1 MEFLRF
7 QSAQGEDAHWRAED
21 FFERHAEQLHELEF
35 EVGDVFFDLPC
46 PFGDVDEVGEA
57 GGGFPRFVIL
67 RKDERQ
73 DGREFHSAGIVAKI
87 VVPDA
92 DHVGEQ
98 AQTDERVF
106 LILMLKED
114 VEKGGLAVDFRC
126 EEEVARG
133 GGEFGIDETA
143 AHKGQRVPVDAAGE
157 LAREMG
163 F

>member
-1 MEFLRF
+1 MR
-7 QSAQGEDAHWRAED
+7 SANCGIAE
-21 FFERHAEQLHELEF
+21 
-35 EVGDVFFDLPC
+35 
-46 PFGDVDEVGEA
+46 
-57 GGGFPRFVIL
+57 VI
-67 RKDERQ
+67 
-73 DGREFHSAGIVAKI
+73 A
-87 VVPDA
+87 PDA